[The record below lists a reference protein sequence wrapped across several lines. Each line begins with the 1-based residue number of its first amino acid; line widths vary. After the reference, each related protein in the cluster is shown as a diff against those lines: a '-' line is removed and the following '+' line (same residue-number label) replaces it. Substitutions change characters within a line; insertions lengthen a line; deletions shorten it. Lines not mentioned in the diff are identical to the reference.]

1 MPDLWSH
8 LDVGRM
14 RLRHRLALSP
24 MMRNRALPD
33 GSPTPLD
40 AEYFA
45 QRASL
50 GLLITG
56 GTQPSADGQGFLLS
70 HGCHTGAHIAG
81 WQQVTKAVHDAGG
94 HLFVQLMHAG
104 RVAHPDNTP
113 HGRAP
118 VAPSAV
124 AAGVGIHT
132 PSGNQQV
139 PPPRE
144 LSTAEVRKTVDD
156 FRRAAAAAIEAGA
169 DGVEVHGANG
179 FLVQQF
185 LSANANHRTDAYGGS
200 IAGRTR
206 FALEVTEAVAAE
218 IGADRTAVRLSPGL
232 RGFGIDEGET
242 GPATYSHLVR
252 ALARLDLAFLH
263 VTHHGDDALLA
274 ELRTAFP
281 GPLLLTR
288 PGATVRER
296 AADVESGLA
305 DLVTLGRLALAN
317 PDVVARL
324 QTGAA
329 LNSPDPATFYGGGAE
344 GYTDYPAL

>member
-1 MPDLWSH
+1 MPGLWSPVE
-8 LDVGRM
+8 VGRL
-14 RLRHRLALSP
+14 RLPHRLALSP

-70 HGCHTGAHIAG
+70 HGCHTDAHIAG
-81 WQQVTKAVHDAGG
+81 WQLVTKAVHDAGG
-94 HLFVQLMHAG
+94 HLFIQLMHAG
-104 RVAHPDNTP
+104 RVAHPHNTP
-113 HGRAP
+113 HGRTP
-118 VAPSAV
+118 VAPSPV

-132 PSGNQQV
+132 PTGNQPV
-139 PPPRE
+139 PVPRE
-144 LSTAEVRKTVDD
+144 LTTAQVRATVED

-169 DGVEVHGANG
+169 DGVEIHGANG
-179 FLVQQF
+179 FLLQQF

-200 IAGRTR
+200 VAARTR
-206 FALEVTEAVAAE
+206 FVLEVTEAVAGE
-218 IGADRTAVRLSPGL
+218 IGADRTALRLSPGL
-232 RGFGIDEGET
+232 RAFGIDEGAT
-242 GPATYSHLVR
+242 GPATYTHLVR

-274 ELRTAFP
+274 TVRAAWP

-288 PGATVRER
+288 PGAPVDER
-296 AADVESGLA
+296 AADVDSGLA
-305 DLVTLGRLALAN
+305 DLITLGRPALAN

-324 QTGAA
+324 RTGAP
-329 LNSPDPATFYGGGAE
+329 LNAPDPTTFYGGGAE
-344 GYTDYPAL
+344 GYTDYPTL